1 MLSPRNTLL
10 CVFVVF
16 ILTFHTS
23 CSTDNAPTY
32 TVGDELMEMAEA
44 YEQKAYYHSAEEYY
58 VLARKAFLEE
68 GNEKSARFCRWKT
81 VDMQKITETY
91 NIPQDK
97 LFEVMKHYN
106 ENYNQGDLNTWLA
119 ENRLVHMIMDG
130 VPWYFESCFTNLSY
144 FYPDV
149 MERDHNLQAS
159 INMFTGLLL
168 YFLNNRQESEIVHS
182 NPRRYEASHT
192 IEIPRDKLPQSG
204 TLKIWLPFPIETH
217 GQTDIEI
224 LSITPKGWHKQGPDI
239 YSDIGCVYFEIP
251 LDQFEPDLYVEVRFR
266 FNHYETR
273 YSVDT
278 GKVEAYDK
286 NSEIY
291 KKYTGETENTVITPG
306 IRQKA
311 AEILGDETNPY
322 LQARLIYRYI
332 VENIRYGLT
341 PHNANEALKHPTSV
355 FVHDEGYGDCGAH
368 AIYFT
373 ALCRAV
379 GIPARSTGGNELI
392 VPGGSGHIWAEYY
405 IPGYGWIPVD
415 PSLGVVVSLSRNT
428 DVETREMMIDY
439 LGGNLDPYRLI
450 FQNDTDLSIV
460 PPEEEPSF
468 FGVSFQS
475 PRAECREM
483 EEIPSIM
490 IIDHH
495 KWKVEALD
503 VS

>member
-1 MLSPRNTLL
+1 M
-10 CVFVVF
+10 
-16 ILTFHTS
+16 
-23 CSTDNAPTY
+23 
-32 TVGDELMEMAEA
+32 
-44 YEQKAYYHSAEEYY
+44 
-58 VLARKAFLEE
+58 
-68 GNEKSARFCRWKT
+68 
-81 VDMQKITETY
+81 
-91 NIPQDK
+91 
-97 LFEVMKHYN
+97 
-106 ENYNQGDLNTWLA
+106 
-119 ENRLVHMIMDG
+119 
-130 VPWYFESCFTNLSY
+130 
-144 FYPDV
+144 
-149 MERDHNLQAS
+149 
-159 INMFTGLLL
+159 
-168 YFLNNRQESEIVHS
+168 
-182 NPRRYEASHT
+182 
-192 IEIPRDKLPQSG
+192 
-204 TLKIWLPFPIETH
+204 
-217 GQTDIEI
+217 
-224 LSITPKGWHKQGPDI
+224 
-239 YSDIGCVYFEIP
+239 
-251 LDQFEPDLYVEVRFR
+251 EVRFR
-266 FNHYETR
+266 FTHYETR

-278 GKVEAYDK
+278 GEVEAYDK

-291 KKYTGETENTVITPG
+291 RKYTGESENTVISPE
-306 IRQKA
+306 IRQKS

-341 PHNANEALKHPTSV
+341 PHNANDALNHPTSV

-373 ALCRAV
+373 ALCRAA

-415 PSLGVVVSLSRNT
+415 PSLAVVVSLSRNT

-450 FQNDTDLSIV
+450 FQNDTDLRIV

-483 EEIPSIM
+483 EEIPSLM
-490 IIDHH
+490 ILDHH
-495 KWKVEALD
+495 KWKVEELD